1 MKKFSFYLAFFC
13 GLLFCFG
20 VGLVRAYE
28 PNSGEIS
35 AIAPPLEQLAPIS
48 TAIAPD
54 SPVLVAAE
62 AQDKATTQ
70 DTEGDSEESDLPD
83 LQPFDKAIK
92 KTQKIEGLFTLYRAK
107 ETGKLYAEIRPDQL
121 NQNYLT
127 TITLESGVGESGLY
141 SGLPAKDFLF
151 QLRRVNQNLQF
162 VVPNTYFRTRPGDP
176 LQSSIDRSFSDSV
189 LAALPI
195 KSIHPKRKTL
205 LVDLSPL
212 LLGDF
217 AELTPLV
224 NWLLEASYSIDTNLS
239 YFGPVKAFPQNVEI
253 ESVYGFSSAGA
264 SPEESSY
271 ISSVPDSR
279 ALTLRVHYSFSE
291 LPKNNGYRPRLADD
305 RIGYF
310 ITAYQDFS
318 DDNRPEPFVRYINRW
333 HLEKQDPDAVLSPP
347 KQPIVFWIE
356 NTVPLEYR
364 DAVREGVLMWNR
376 AFEKIG
382 FRDAIEVKQMPD
394 NATWD
399 PADIRYNTIRW
410 FNSFDTA
417 FAMGPSRVNPLT
429 GQILDADIIVDAN
442 FIRFL
447 KQGFNTLVAQSQSA
461 GKANKNLCALAQVQ
475 PPYLRASDDT
485 TKAELPAAVSRF
497 AHRLH
502 EQDACYSTEIAHQ
515 FAAGRLSLALMQ
527 NAMPSGAEMQK
538 YVHQFMR
545 ELIAHEVG
553 HTLGLRHN
561 FHASTMLHPSNL
573 NNTKLTQSKGLVSS
587 VMDYSAANLAP
598 PGMKQ
603 GDYFTPV
610 VGPYDE
616 WAIAYGYKQI
626 AATVPQ
632 AELRELKAIA
642 QQSATPELAYGT
654 DEDMIAGVDP
664 EVNIF
669 DLSGDTL
676 LYSQWQMDNAREM
689 WKRLEKRYPIQGES
703 YTEVRDV
710 FDTIFFYYVSYA
722 LQANNYVGGQSLSRY
737 HGGDA
742 SDRLPLEPIPAD
754 RQRQALALLQ
764 KYVFDDTTFQFSPQL
779 LNKLAPSRWNHW
791 GTSVPIFNLDYP
803 LHDRVLFLQSIVLR
817 DLMSGERLARI
828 KDTELKAAPGQA
840 IALPELFET
849 LQTNIWQEVV
859 QPDQPLTSLSSL
871 RRGLQREHLNL
882 LTNMVLRKRR
892 VPEDARTLAW
902 YQLRQLHSS
911 LGDTLRK
918 GRNLDLYTKA
928 HLEETRDRI
937 NKTLSAQLET
947 Q

>member
-13 GLLFCFG
+13 GLFFCFG
-20 VGLVRAYE
+20 IGLVRAYE
-28 PNSGEIS
+28 PNGDGVR
-35 AIAPPLEQLAPIS
+35 AIAPPLEQIAPS
-48 TAIAPD
+48 TAIAPA

-62 AQDKATTQ
+62 GSAADS
-70 DTEGDSEESDLPD
+70 DSEESDLPD
-83 LQPFDKAIK
+83 LQPFDKVIK
-92 KTQKIEGLFTLYRAK
+92 KTQKLEGLFTLYRNQEA
-107 ETGKLYAEIRPDQL
+107 GKLYAEIRPNQL
-121 NQNYLT
+121 NENYLT

-151 QLRRVNQNLQF
+151 QLRRVNQNLHF

-176 LQSSIDRSFSDSV
+176 MQRSIDRSFSDSV

-217 AELTPLV
+217 AELTPIVSWMLDT
-224 NWLLEASYSIDTNLS
+224 SYSIDANRS
-239 YFGPVKAFPQNVEI
+239 YFGPVKAFPANVEV
-253 ESVYGFSSAGA
+253 ESVYGFSSEGA

-333 HLEKQDPDAVLSPP
+333 NLEKQDPDAVISPP

-364 DAVREGVLMWNR
+364 DAVREGTLMWNR

-429 GQILDADIIVDAN
+429 GEILDADIIVDAN

-447 KQGFNTLVAQSQSA
+447 KQGFNTLVAQSQPAS
-461 GKANKNLCALAQVQ
+461 KASKNLCALAQVQ
-475 PPYLRASDDT
+475 PPYLRASEDT
-485 TKAELPAAVSRF
+485 TEDKLPAAVSRF
-497 AHRLH
+497 ARRLH

-527 NAMPSGAEMQK
+527 NAMPSGTEMQK

-561 FHASTMLHPSNL
+561 FHASTMLHPNNL
-573 NNTKLTQSKGLVSS
+573 NNTKLTQSKGLVGS

-632 AELRELKAIA
+632 GELRELKAIA
-642 QQSATPELAYGT
+642 QQAATPELAYGT

-664 EVNIF
+664 EVNVF

-689 WKRLEKRYPIQGES
+689 WKRLEKRYPIPGES

-710 FDTIFFYYVSYA
+710 FDTIFFYYVGYA

-817 DLMSGERLARI
+817 DLLSGERLARI

-849 LQTNIWQEVV
+849 LQTNIWKEVV

-937 NKTLSAQLET
+937 DKTLSAQLET